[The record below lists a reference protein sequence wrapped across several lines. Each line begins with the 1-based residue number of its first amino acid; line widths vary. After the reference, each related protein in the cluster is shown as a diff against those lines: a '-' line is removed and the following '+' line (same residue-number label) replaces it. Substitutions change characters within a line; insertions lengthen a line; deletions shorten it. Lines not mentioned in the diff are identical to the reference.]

1 MNGGRKILNR
11 KKTARQQ
18 AVDMILADNRLTGE
32 QKARK
37 ISNLIKLTKGK

>member
-1 MNGGRKILNR
+1 MNGGSRAANR

-18 AVDMILADNRLTGE
+18 AVDMILADDRLTGQ